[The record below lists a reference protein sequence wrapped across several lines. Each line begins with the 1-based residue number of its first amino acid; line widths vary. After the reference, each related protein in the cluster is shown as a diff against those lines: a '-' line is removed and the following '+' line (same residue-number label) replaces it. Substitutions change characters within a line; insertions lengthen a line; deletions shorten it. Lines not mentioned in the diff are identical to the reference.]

1 MKKFLLLLPILS
13 LLLFGE
19 RIIQA
24 ESLIS
29 FFQKN
34 NLNCS
39 EKLETSNL
47 YKKILPSNNFNTNF
61 LSKNINE
68 LIKISKE
75 LKINPIFVTQRT
87 ARWKLNKN
95 QVYSISEGYDY
106 YSREKIISE
115 TILKICEKYK
125 LICIDGFNQLNLNN
139 EDTYDLVHTNP
150 EGSKK
155 IANFIFKSLQK
166 EGFK

>member
-1 MKKFLLLLPILS
+1 M
-13 LLLFGE
+13 
-19 RIIQA
+19 
-24 ESLIS
+24 
-29 FFQKN
+29 
-34 NLNCS
+34 
-39 EKLETSNL
+39 
-47 YKKILPSNNFNTNF
+47 
-61 LSKNINE
+61 
-68 LIKISKE
+68 
-75 LKINPIFVTQRT
+75 KINPIFVTQRT

-155 IANFIFKSLQK
+155 LQILYLK
-166 EGFK
+166 AYKKGF